1 MHALCRLSAK
11 ICRRLNDRPT
21 PRNYLKES
29 RELKNFKELNLA
41 YPCDQSV
48 AILLTRKI
56 SPPRK
61 RTLILHDLALGMFPV
76 LLTFHGTLA
85 LEDGESSTFKIST
98 GIYIFLMAI
107 VISLTL
113 LSREFTGAPVKHWA
127 TLCAL
132 IGLITF
138 SLMPVFLHGY
148 GWSSFWQL
156 GGTLLSAA
164 GIVLISQ
171 KFFSLPDS
179 FRQAAKKSSKGE

>member
-1 MHALCRLSAK
+1 MHALCRLRATIS
-11 ICRRLNDRPT
+11 RWLNDRPT

-29 RELKNFKELNLA
+29 RELKNRKELKLA
-41 YPCDQSV
+41 YPYDEV
-48 AILLTRKI
+48 AAILLTRKI
-56 SPPRK
+56 CPPRK
-61 RTLILHDLALGMFPV
+61 RTLILHDLALGMLPV

-85 LEDGESSTFKIST
+85 LEDGESNTFKIST
-98 GIYIFLMAI
+98 GIYFALMLI

-113 LSREFTGAPVKHWA
+113 LAREFTGAPVKHWA
-127 TLCAL
+127 TACGLFSL
-132 IGLITF
+132 IIF
-138 SLMPVFLHGY
+138 SLMPVFMLAY
-148 GWSSFWQL
+148 GWSYFWQL

>member
-11 ICRRLNDRPT
+11 ISRWLNNRPT

-29 RELKNFKELNLA
+29 RELKNRKELKLA
-41 YPCDQSV
+41 YPYDEV
-48 AILLTRKI
+48 AAILLTRKI
-56 SPPRK
+56 CPPRK

-113 LSREFTGAPVKHWA
+113 LSREFTGAPVKHWTTA
-127 TLCAL
+127 CAL
-132 IGLITF
+132 IGLIFFPLCRF
-138 SLMPVFLHGY
+138 SCTGM
-148 GWSSFWQL
+148 
-156 GGTLLSAA
+156 A
-164 GIVLISQ
+164 G
-171 KFFSLPDS
+171 LPS
-179 FRQAAKKSSKGE
+179 GN

>member
-29 RELKNFKELNLA
+29 RELKNRKELKLA
-41 YPCDQSV
+41 YPYEQV
-48 AILLTRKI
+48 AAILLTRKI
-56 SPPRK
+56 CPPRK

-113 LSREFTGAPVKHWA
+113 LSREFTGAPVKHWTTA
-127 TLCAL
+127 CAL
-132 IGLITF
+132 IGLIFFHLCRF
-138 SLMPVFLHGY
+138 SCTGM
-148 GWSSFWQL
+148 
-156 GGTLLSAA
+156 A
-164 GIVLISQ
+164 G
-171 KFFSLPDS
+171 LPS
-179 FRQAAKKSSKGE
+179 GN